1 MRKLSVADVLRRYSD
16 AYNIELSDINQRES
30 PGGDAP
36 IHTAGIRGNVEE
48 LEALLTG
55 GADPNMQ
62 GEEGCTP
69 LFYAAERGHLE
80 AVRFLLKSGASLS
93 IRNNFGQTPG
103 DRAAEKKFQEIVAL
117 LDGGRP
123 KTDEELGR

>member
-1 MRKLSVADVLRRYSD
+1 MSKLSAKDVLRRYSD
-16 AYNIELSDINQRES
+16 AYNIELADINQREC

-48 LEALLTG
+48 LEALLAG

-69 LFYAAERGHLE
+69 LYYAAACGHVD
-80 AVRFLLKSGASLS
+80 AVRFLMKNGASLS
-93 IRNNFGQTPG
+93 IRNNFGRTPR
-103 DRAAEKKFQEIVAL
+103 DRAAEKKLQEIVAL
-117 LDGGRP
+117 LDGQPG
-123 KTDEELGR
+123 G